1 MQQMDAAPSV
11 HRAPTIHYAH
21 AGISCIFLTR
31 CVCVCVCVCVRA
43 CVRACVCVRA
53 PVCVCVR
60 ASVRARK
67 RERERDTLWCKGDNL
82 ITDIIGLVTVLGQNN
97 YGLNKPVRRLD
108 LFQLTP
114 EAASR
119 VIT

>member
-1 MQQMDAAPSV
+1 MNFRTYTGRHSDTDRQIYA
-11 HRAPTIHYAH
+11 RARTTYTHTHLHLYRHIQEHTRAH
-21 AGISCIFLTR
+21 ARTHTHA
-31 CVCVCVCVCVRA
+31 RA
-43 CVRACVCVRA
+43 
-53 PVCVCVR
+53 
-60 ASVRARK
+60 K
-67 RERERDTLWCKGDNL
+67 ERERERDTLWCKGDNL